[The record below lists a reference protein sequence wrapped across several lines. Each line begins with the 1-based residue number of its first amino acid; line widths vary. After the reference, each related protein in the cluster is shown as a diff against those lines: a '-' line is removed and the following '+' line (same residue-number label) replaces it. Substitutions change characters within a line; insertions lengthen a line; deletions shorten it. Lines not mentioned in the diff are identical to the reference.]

1 MLKYML
7 DTNIVIYVIKR
18 LPQEVLEIFNRH
30 AGQMCISSITFAEL
44 IHGAEKSSRTEHNL
58 RQVNDFASRLEVLNY
73 GSKAAL
79 HYGNIRAELESK
91 GTMIG
96 VNDLHIAGHARSEGL
111 TLVTNNL
118 REFERVAGLRLEN
131 WIDKGAT

>member
-1 MLKYML
+1 ML

-58 RQVNDFASRLEVLNY
+58 RQVKDRRERSAYR
-73 GSKAAL
+73 
-79 HYGNIRAELESK
+79 RARQK
-91 GTMIG
+91 R
-96 VNDLHIAGHARSEGL
+96 RSD
-111 TLVTNNL
+111 
-118 REFERVAGLRLEN
+118 ACHQ
-131 WIDKGAT
+131 